1 MDGGGKQRWNGDNEK
16 QRIMY
21 KIKMVGKEVVDNA
34 MHKTNYV
41 NEQIPSF

>member
-16 QRIMY
+16 QRNIY
-21 KIKMVGKEVVDNA
+21 KINMVGREVVDNA

-41 NEQIPSF
+41 SEQIPAF